1 MAFFRTQVLVRKH
14 MAVERVVSTKL
25 RRLEPEVVVVLIA
38 EPRLQEQ
45 QRVVPVAHARP
56 SIRAS
61 LHAASPREPP
71 QLKRS
76 DVQVEGV
83 LRIVILRT
91 GNPFLASQLSV
102 CLSRACLGK
111 NDRFQDLNN
120 GLSEKR
126 PFVSLP

>member
-61 LHAASPREPP
+61 LRAASPREPP

-76 DVQVEGV
+76 DVQVEWV
-83 LRIVILRT
+83 LRIVILQET
-91 GNPFLASQLSV
+91 HSSLLNFPCV
-102 CLSRACLGK
+102 CPEPVLVKMIAFRI
-111 NDRFQDLNN
+111 
-120 GLSEKR
+120 
-126 PFVSLP
+126 